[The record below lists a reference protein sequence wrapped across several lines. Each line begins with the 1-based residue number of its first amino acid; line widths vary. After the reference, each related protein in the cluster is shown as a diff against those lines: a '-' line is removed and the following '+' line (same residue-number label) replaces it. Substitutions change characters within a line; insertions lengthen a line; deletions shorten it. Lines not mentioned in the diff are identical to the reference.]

1 MNEFRVTDASG
12 RVVNRDDVIVDFRG
26 DEWLFVMVTRG
37 TEYNG
42 TAKVLVSDH
51 GGQMEYYARVFDLNV
66 ETLTDFVCRPCPMC
80 GKASTLKLPVKR
92 IQAWVDG
99 ELIQNAFPYLTA
111 DERELMITGIDADC
125 YARIAA
131 YGDSDA

>member
-1 MNEFRVTDASG
+1 MDEFRVTDASG
-12 RVVNRDDVIVDFRG
+12 HVVNRDDVIVSFRG
-26 DEWLFVMVTRG
+26 EEWFFVMVTRG

-42 TAKVLVSDH
+42 TAKVLVRD
-51 GGQMEYYARVFDLNV
+51 GKGQMEYYARVFDLNV